1 MLRLFVSLLKT
12 TMLCQIIYLMTYHNE
27 KENIIETIDF
37 KHEMDVL
44 PYFENSFTM
53 VSDRE
58 TNHIPCFN

>member
-1 MLRLFVSLLKT
+1 
-12 TMLCQIIYLMTYHNE
+12 MLCQIIYLMTYHNK

-58 TNHIPCFN
+58 PNHKPCFD